1 MTFVRRLLIAAA
13 VALVAPGSALAAGT
27 GMAPLRPARL
37 LEPARSFR
45 DTILRHAPARTPQAR
60 NDAEA
65 TYATTD
71 GMTVHVIFA
80 GLSAPDAVAGQ
91 STADFLDSLLH
102 GPELSTLT
110 VDLAPFV
117 SIQRTCGIQALACY
131 FPSRR
136 TLYIPTALP
145 VAVDVP
151 LEQILAHE
159 YGHHVAES
167 RTNAPWTAVDWGPK
181 RWATYMG
188 VCPHTFAGEMFP
200 GDEGAAYELN
210 PGEGWAEAFRFANSL
225 RIGTWRDI
233 GWPIVDDVFRPN
245 QTALDLVAK
254 DVLEPWSASPP
265 RPQLKGSLRKGQ
277 ARRVRIATPL
287 DGMTTAAVTGP
298 AGIRLAYDTGRSK
311 RQSANGRSAAATVC
325 GARTTT
331 LTLKTRRA
339 GRFVLTYSI
348 P

>member
-1 MTFVRRLLIAAA
+1 MTFVRRLVIAAV
-13 VALVAPGSALAAGT
+13 VALAAPGSALAAGT
-27 GMAPLRPARL
+27 GMAPLRPERL
-37 LEPARSFR
+37 LEPSRAFR

-60 NDAEA
+60 DDAEA
-65 TYATTD
+65 TYTTND
-71 GMTVHVIFA
+71 GMTVHVVFT

-102 GPELSTLT
+102 GAELSTLT

-159 YGHHVAES
+159 YGHHVAAS
-167 RTNAPWTAVDWGPK
+167 RSNPPWAAVDWGPK

-210 PGEGWAEAFRFANSL
+210 PGEGWAEAFRLTNSL

-233 GWPIVDDVFRPN
+233 GWPVVDDVFRPN
-245 QTALDLVAK
+245 ETALGIVDQ
-254 DVLEPWSASPP
+254 DVLQPWSAPP
-265 RPQLKGSLRKGQ
+265 PLQLKGLVRKGQ
-277 ARRVRIATPL
+277 VRRIRIATPL
-287 DGMTTAAVTGP
+287 DGLAAASVAGP
-298 AGIRLAYDTGRSK
+298 AGLRLAFDTGRSK
-311 RQSANGRSAAATVC
+311 RQSANGRTATATVC
-325 GARTTT
+325 GARTTA
-331 LTLKTRRA
+331 LTLRARSA
-339 GRFVLTYSI
+339 GRFVLTYSVE
-348 P
+348 